1 MHATVLY
8 FPFIVDTLSLAYL
21 ILAEALLYGGSGCC
35 GQVRIAVVGKCLIFQ
50 HRLVIV
56 LEIRT

>member
-21 ILAEALLYGGSGCC
+21 ILAEALLYGGSVAADRC
-35 GQVRIAVVGKCLIFQ
+35 G
-50 HRLVIV
+50 
-56 LEIRT
+56 